1 MNMFT
6 IRCLIDDKTLD
17 ASVFIAEHGVAF
29 AIETPTGRILFDT
42 GQSGNGLVHN
52 AAQFSLDLHQM
63 DALALSH
70 AHYDHTGGLGIFLQ
84 YSRPGLPLYAH
95 PDLFRE
101 RYAIKNGQTKSISMR
116 MSHDELSKHMI
127 MNLSAEPSQILP
139 GVWTTGEIT
148 PRAEFEGRSPHHY
161 IQTDNV
167 MLPDPYRDDMAL
179 ILEAKSG
186 LILLCGCCH
195 AGLLNT
201 LAHVRSVFD
210 KEIAAIVGGAHLAN
224 VDAETLEYTITI
236 LRATSTREIPYLYLN
251 HCTGERALVAFS
263 QAFGQKIRSCPA
275 GTVLMF
281 M

>member
-1 MNMFT
+1 MKMVT

-17 ASVFIAEHGVAF
+17 GAIFKAEHGVAF

-42 GQSGNGLVHN
+42 GQSGDVLVHN
-52 AAQFSLDLHQM
+52 AAQFRLDLNQL

-101 RYAIKNGQTKSISMR
+101 RYAIKDGQIRSIGMR
-116 MSHDELSKHMI
+116 MAQDELAKHVI
-127 MNLSAEPSQILP
+127 LNLSTEPSQILP

-148 PRAEFEGRSPHHY
+148 TRTEFEGRSPHHY
-161 IQTDNV
+161 IQIDKD
-167 MLPDPYRDDMAL
+167 MQPDPYRDDMSL
-179 ILEAKSG
+179 ILETQSG
-186 LILLCGCCH
+186 LLLLCGCCH

-201 LAHVRSVFD
+201 LAHVRNVFNKD
-210 KEIAAIVGGAHLAN
+210 IIAIVGGAHLAN
-224 VDAETLEYTITI
+224 VDAETLEYTIPI
-236 LRATSTREIPYLYLN
+236 LRGANTRETPYLYLN

-263 QAFGQKIRSCPA
+263 QAFGSKVRSCPA

-281 M
+281 T